1 MLSQNTCFS
10 QTYIEILYY
19 ADKEYYIVDF
29 CYIIDIWSSSEASTE
44 STIKVPG
51 IPRANLY

>member
-1 MLSQNTCFS
+1 MLSQNIWFS
-10 QTYIEILYY
+10 QTCREVIYY
-19 ADKEYYIVDF
+19 VDKEYYI
-29 CYIIDIWSSSEASTE
+29 DIWSGSEAWTE